1 MAFGCAMAIAGAAPA
16 SATVLTPTPDPLPG
30 SSFQGADGDQD
41 DAPPL
46 RDWQA
51 QQAAGRVQHTSDAN
65 DRDTAFTGGSKEL
78 KPGEW
83 DLREEGGGVN
93 PAKDNIRDVWSSV
106 SQPGA
111 DTFVQLA
118 FTREKDEGTTFL
130 TFELNHDA
138 RLWHNGKARIPC
150 RRTGDVLVSYEAK
163 GNDVDVVIQRWI
175 TESTDAASGC
185 AQTGRLDGYTGFTR
199 NVDAQGAI
207 NDTAIASRLPGAYDG
222 TVPRR
227 RFGEAALNLAR
238 LVAEGFGKP
247 CLAFASVWAHS
258 RSSTSEQSNMQDYV
272 APEALKV
279 RTCAASGTK
288 FFDLNANGVRDRDD
302 PGIPRFKIWADYDD
316 DGVHD
321 PGEPFS
327 ISDNQGQYVI
337 YEIRPPDGTY
347 RLRETLLTRRARSR
361 AVATDWLCSY
371 PNASTPGATGDAPNG
386 RFGCA
391 WGPIDANRTPYAEG
405 HDFGNWFPARLT
417 LRKEI
422 EPAGD
427 PGRFD
432 LLVNGRVVL
441 PAAGDGARITRS
453 VPPGTYDVSEMAAT
467 GTNAADFR
475 STVECRGSA
484 TRRGRYR
491 SAPVFENLELSAGQR
506 AVCTFRNIRPGVPAV
521 AIRKTGPA
529 FAEAGD
535 RLQYTFDVTNP
546 GDVPFPADAV
556 RVGDPQCDD
565 PPELVDKDDASG
577 ADDSPG
583 TLDPGDTW
591 TYRCLNGTDSAGDAC
606 EPTRI
611 DNTGTVAGT
620 TAGSTV
626 TDDDS
631 ISTIILCP
639 DGPSP
644 PIPEP
649 PDPPRPG
656 GPDEPGA
663 VAPPGPAPP
672 NAGDAAVASLVLRRA
687 TRGCISGRVPRVD
700 FSGTRIRRI
709 RVYVNGRVRR
719 GLTVR
724 TLQRRV
730 TPRVT
735 LAPGRYR
742 LAVRVVFQRG
752 SGSPP
757 VTLSRAIRICAAAAP
772 TVTG

>member
-1 MAFGCAMAIAGAAPA
+1 M
-16 SATVLTPTPDPLPG
+16 
-30 SSFQGADGDQD
+30 
-41 DAPPL
+41 
-46 RDWQA
+46 
-51 QQAAGRVQHTSDAN
+51 
-65 DRDTAFTGGSKEL
+65 
-78 KPGEW
+78 
-83 DLREEGGGVN
+83 
-93 PAKDNIRDVWSSV
+93 
-106 SQPGA
+106 
-111 DTFVQLA
+111 
-118 FTREKDEGTTFL
+118 
-130 TFELNHDA
+130 
-138 RLWHNGKARIPC
+138 
-150 RRTGDVLVSYEAK
+150 
-163 GNDVDVVIQRWI
+163 
-175 TESTDAASGC
+175 
-185 AQTGRLDGYTGFTR
+185 
-199 NVDAQGAI
+199 
-207 NDTAIASRLPGAYDG
+207 
-222 TVPRR
+222 
-227 RFGEAALNLAR
+227 
-238 LVAEGFGKP
+238 
-247 CLAFASVWAHS
+247 
-258 RSSTSEQSNMQDYV
+258 
-272 APEALKV
+272 
-279 RTCAASGTK
+279 
-288 FFDLNANGVRDRDD
+288 
-302 PGIPRFKIWADYDD
+302 
-316 DGVHD
+316 
-321 PGEPFS
+321 
-327 ISDNQGQYVI
+327 
-337 YEIRPPDGTY
+337 
-347 RLRETLLTRRARSR
+347 
-361 AVATDWLCSY
+361 
-371 PNASTPGATGDAPNG
+371 
-386 RFGCA
+386 
-391 WGPIDANRTPYAEG
+391 
-405 HDFGNWFPARLT
+405 
-417 LRKEI
+417 RKEI

-453 VPPGTYDVSEMAAT
+453 VPPGTYDVSEIAAA
-467 GTNAADFR
+467 GTIAADYR
-475 STVECRGSA
+475 STVECRRSA

-506 AVCTFRNIRPGVPAV
+506 AVCTFRNIRPGVPAI

-556 RVGDPQCDD
+556 RVSDPQCDD

-591 TYRCLNGTDSAGDAC
+591 TYRCLNGTASGGDAC

-611 DNTGTVAGT
+611 DNTGTVTGT

-672 NAGDAAVASLVLRRA
+672 NAGDAAVASFVLRRA